1 MKIYDY
7 QGAEIGTLL
16 DSENIESDWYNIEYR
31 RDKETGCYYSL
42 MTVFQKL
49 SNGSKQY
56 PFVKWPN
63 YPNGGA
69 KSVFEMNRD
78 SGYKYNIVINSGT
91 FQEPYGADVTLTGVP
106 CGTVIQNGVVL
117 RQGASDSDTEWV
129 RTHQL
134 VMTINNAGELGY
146 AAFDA
151 DASQLVSNGVISA
164 VTGFVPIILN
174 FINAESVDPT
184 IPYISGRTVDTQAQV
199 LGQYGN
205 GDYAIIT
212 AAGRGDQGGGF
223 FTAAQLQ
230 ALCISLG
237 LKYAFLLDGGG
248 STQTVIGHKQINTV
262 YDNTYGRRVPTY
274 IVFNGMTTY
283 S

>member
-7 QGAEIGTLL
+7 QGAEIGSLL
-16 DSENIESDWYNIEYR
+16 NGENLESDWYDVIYR
-31 RDKETGCYYSL
+31 RDTATGCYYSL
-42 MTVFQKL
+42 MTIFQKL
-49 SNGSKQY
+49 PNGSKQY

-63 YPNGGA
+63 YPNGGT
-69 KSVFEMNRD
+69 KSAFEMNRD
-78 SGYKYNIVINSGT
+78 SNYRYNIVINSGT
-91 FQEPYGADVTLTGVP
+91 FQEPYGAGVTLTGVP

-117 RQGASDSDTEWV
+117 RQGSSDSDTEWV

-134 VMTINNAGELGY
+134 VMTISNSGEMGY

-151 DASQLVSNGVISA
+151 DASQLVTNGVISA
-164 VTGFVPIILN
+164 VTGFVPIVLN
-174 FINAESVDPT
+174 FTRAESVDPT
-184 IPYISGRTVDTQAQV
+184 IPYISGRTVDVQAQI

-212 AAGRGDQGGGF
+212 TAGRGDQGGGY

-230 ALCISLG
+230 DLCISVG

-248 STQTVIGHKQINTV
+248 STETVIGRKQINTI
-262 YDNTYGRRVPTY
+262 YDDTYGRKVPTY
-274 IVFNGMTTY
+274 IVFNGSTNY